1 MFRFITISSL
11 VGFCLLFAVAQSTQS
26 KSGVDTLPDGPGK
39 EAVQKNC
46 LSCHNARIATSKRGT
61 EDEWA
66 DTVSKMVARGA
77 NIPDNDVDTIIEYM
91 ATHFGP
97 ENSKHSQS
105 GESKAEPALP
115 KRGNGE
121 TQSRALVSVCVN
133 RAGAIKLMTSLDL
146 SKEAAEAI
154 IHDRDSEWRFQR
166 LRAGYSIAG
175 R

>member
-1 MFRFITISSL
+1 MFRFIIISTL

-39 EAVQKNC
+39 EVVQKNC

-97 ENSKHSQS
+97 EDSKHSQS
-105 GESKAEPALP
+105 GESNSEPAPL

-121 TQSRALVSVCVN
+121 SQSPAPDFVN
-133 RAGAIKLMTSLDL
+133 VNESGATK
-146 SKEAAEAI
+146 
-154 IHDRDSEWRFQR
+154 
-166 LRAGYSIAG
+166 
-175 R
+175 

>member
-1 MFRFITISSL
+1 MFRFIIISTL
-11 VGFCLLFAVAQSTQS
+11 VGFCLLFAVAQSSQS

-39 EAVQKNC
+39 EVVQKNC

-97 ENSKHSQS
+97 EGSKHSQS
-105 GESKAEPALP
+105 GESKAEPASL
-115 KRGNGE
+115 KRGN
-121 TQSRALVSVCVN
+121 RA
-133 RAGAIKLMTSLDL
+133 
-146 SKEAAEAI
+146 
-154 IHDRDSEWRFQR
+154 R
-166 LRAGYSIAG
+166 LCECQ
-175 R
+175 